1 MTLEEINELREKVRC
16 PQFGYEDYGQWGAL
30 RLEQRLAIRRLCDE
44 VEYHKKYFDNDK
56 LHVAHKYILDTHSF
70 DEQLKHMYTEI
81 CELTA
86 AIYAGKSLEEIAG
99 ELADCYNFLDQVAMH
114 FGFTKQLLTP
124 IQVFKSERTIEEMK
138 GKVRRNEKDIK
149 KEN

>member
-1 MTLEEINELREKVRC
+1 MTLEEINDLREKVKC
-16 PQFGYEDYGQWGAL
+16 PQFGDDGYGDWGAL

-44 VEYHKKYFDNDK
+44 VEYHKKYFDCDK

-70 DEQLKHMYTEI
+70 DNQMKHMYTEI

-86 AIYAGKSLEEIAG
+86 AIYANRPAEEIAS

-124 IQVFKSERTIEEMK
+124 IQLAKSERTIEEMK
-138 GKVRRNEKDIK
+138 GKVCRR
-149 KEN
+149 